1 MELDSRMMSRP
12 VPIAHLPF
20 LLAAVLILYGSVVP
34 DWAAAADQSKGAEC
48 APLDDPAARLACFDA
63 AFPWPPR
70 TNPPTPAAAAVA
82 TDEPSPP
89 KPAAAAVAPDEPSP
103 PKPAAVA
110 VAPDE
115 PSPPKPA
122 AAAVAPNEPVSEAQK
137 FGLST
142 KQRAALEAKP
152 AEPAPTETTAAVR
165 TVRRLPTGYLLIGL
179 DNDQVW
185 QQSELDSLIRLQ
197 PGDQVT
203 IRRASLGSHLLV
215 TPAKYSTRVRRIQ

>member
-1 MELDSRMMSRP
+1 MELDSRTMSRS
-12 VPIAHLPF
+12 VPTTHLPL
-20 LLAAVLILYGSVVP
+20 LLAALFIFYGSVVP
-34 DWAAAADQSKGAEC
+34 DRAAAADQSKGAEC

-63 AFPWPPR
+63 AFPWPSR
-70 TNPPTPAAAAVA
+70 T
-82 TDEPSPP
+82 SPP
-89 KPAAAAVAPDEPSP
+89 KPAAAAAAVAPDEP
-103 PKPAAVA
+103 
-110 VAPDE
+110 VAPVERVVPD
-115 PSPPKPA
+115 K
-122 AAAVAPNEPVSEAQK
+122 PVSEAQK
-137 FGLST
+137 FGLSP

-152 AEPAPTETTAAVR
+152 AEPVPVETTAAVK
-165 TVRRLPTGYLLIGL
+165 TVRRLPSGYLLIGL

>member
-1 MELDSRMMSRP
+1 MSRL
-12 VPIAHLPF
+12 VPIAHFPLV
-20 LLAAVLILYGSVVP
+20 LAAVFISFGSVVP
-34 DWAAAADQSKGAEC
+34 EHAAAADQGKGAEC

-70 TNPPTPAAAAVA
+70 TSPPIPTAAAAA
-82 TDEPSPP
+82 PDEPSPP
-89 KPAAAAVAPDEPSP
+89 KPAAAAVAPDEPVARD
-103 PKPAAVA
+103 KP

-115 PSPPKPA
+115 PSSPKPA
-122 AAAVAPNEPVSEAQK
+122 AAAVAPNAPVSEAQK

-152 AEPAPTETTAAVR
+152 AEPAPTETTAAVK
-165 TVRRLPTGYLLIGL
+165 TVRRLASGYLLIGL

-203 IRRASLGSHLLV
+203 IRRASMGSHLLV
-215 TPAKYSTRVRRIQ
+215 TPGKYSTRVRRIQ

>member
-1 MELDSRMMSRP
+1 LELDSRTMSRP

-20 LLAAVLILYGSVVP
+20 LLAPVFIFYGTVVP

-70 TNPPTPAAAAVA
+70 TRPPT
-82 TDEPSPP
+82 
-89 KPAAAAVAPDEPSP
+89 PAAAAVAPDEP
-103 PKPAAVA
+103 VA
-110 VAPDE
+110 SAEPVAPVERVVPD
-115 PSPPKPA
+115 K
-122 AAAVAPNEPVSEAQK
+122 PVSEAQK
-137 FGLST
+137 FGLSPR
-142 KQRAALEAKP
+142 QRAALEAKP
-152 AEPAPTETTAAVR
+152 AEPVPVETTAAVK
-165 TVRRLPTGYLLIGL
+165 TVRRLPSGYLLIGL

-203 IRRASLGSHLLV
+203 IRQASLGSHLLV

>member
-1 MELDSRMMSRP
+1 VLQRRRLASLELDSRTMSRS
-12 VPIAHLPF
+12 VPIAHLPL
-20 LLAAVLILYGSVVP
+20 LLAALFIFYGSVVP
-34 DWAAAADQSKGAEC
+34 DRAAAADQSKGAEC

-70 TNPPTPAAAAVA
+70 TSPA
-82 TDEPSPP
+82 
-89 KPAAAAVAPDEPSP
+89 KPAAAAEAPDEPIAP
-103 PKPAAVA
+103 DERVATDKP
-110 VAPDE
+110 VAPD
-115 PSPPKPA
+115 
-122 AAAVAPNEPVSEAQK
+122 EPVSEAQK

-142 KQRAALEAKP
+142 RQRAALEAKP
-152 AEPAPTETTAAVR
+152 AEPVPVETTAAVK
-165 TVRRLPTGYLLIGL
+165 TVRRLPSGYLLIGL

>member
-1 MELDSRMMSRP
+1 LITLEIDSRVMSRL
-12 VPIAHLPF
+12 VPIAHFPLV
-20 LLAAVLILYGSVVP
+20 LAAVFISFGSVVP
-34 DWAAAADQSKGAEC
+34 ERAAAEDQGKGAEC

-70 TNPPTPAAAAVA
+70 TSPPIPAAAAA
-82 TDEPSPP
+82 
-89 KPAAAAVAPDEPSP
+89 APDEPGP
-103 PKPAAVA
+103 PIPAAAA

-152 AEPAPTETTAAVR
+152 AEPAPTETTAAVK
-165 TVRRLPTGYLLIGL
+165 TVRRLASGYLLIGL

-203 IRRASLGSHLLV
+203 IRRASMGSHLLV
-215 TPAKYSTRVRRIQ
+215 TPGKYSTRVRRIQ

>member
-1 MELDSRMMSRP
+1 MSRL
-12 VPIAHLPF
+12 VPIAHFPF
-20 LLAAVLILYGSVVP
+20 ALAAVFIFFGSVVP
-34 DWAAAADQSKGAEC
+34 DRAAAADQSKGAEC

-63 AFPWPPR
+63 AFPWPAR
-70 TNPPTPAAAAVA
+70 T
-82 TDEPSPP
+82 SPP

-103 PKPAAVA
+103 PKPAAA
-110 VAPDE
+110 TVAPDE

-165 TVRRLPTGYLLIGL
+165 TVRRLPSGYLLIGL

-203 IRRASLGSHLLV
+203 IRQASLGSHLLV